1 MATSL
6 QPPPRTVKALE
17 KECIKRRLMEKDE
30 RSFTKRDELL
40 VNMWQSKSLGRS
52 IERPSILLVGTSG
65 VGKSSTINHL
75 FDLKDK
81 NSVTF
86 AKTSATTSETRATT
100 EFLLQVDSPPARFG
114 VSQLRL
120 ALVDTPGFNDTGGTK
135 QDACNFYSIK
145 GMYDKHMGGCK
156 PNLVLILI
164 QATDTRIQG
173 ENSNLAKSLKCLK
186 ALKLVDS
193 KHPNVVAVLTF
204 STALG
209 EKEKRFTKNM
219 ALKKQIVGETLFRF
233 LHVQAPVV
241 ALEND
246 VEDLDVN
253 GDYTLLPDGTSQ
265 PQNLYREC
273 SKVLKD
279 NGDLYGHLIFNEAFS
294 PQKKTIKIGLT
305 MIAKNAETSNLSK
318 DEHSFFKFF
327 TDAMA
332 GGAKDPLAQEADEFL
347 KNENLTDNAELVT
360 EIQSLVGCLRR
371 IGVQNLQDLGSIS
384 MNGLKLKHSKM
395 ISETGKKFLAK
406 LGVKDTS
413 SLMNRDS
420 SCVIGQ
426 GYNICN
432 SSLVQDQIL
441 AFKLKGSEFGIS
453 IPDFSHLKPSDT
465 TKSFMLTFQDNKSLI
480 KDRINHL
487 NISLEVDPRKCTFQK
502 ISGFNVAPKANK
514 TTFPSKELSF
524 FVEERLFEL
533 SIANLRTGKMTATPS
548 FSTAVKALPNKFD
561 IKNAKTRSTF
571 EQFFAKWG
579 HFVVKQAYGGGSI
592 ELNVDTSK
600 LGNANG
606 MGNGPDID
614 ALRGALMK
622 SFSAGFL
629 DSDTTIEAEGSWSNT
644 VRIKELLES
653 STINLK
659 GGSQELRQRGTLESE
674 HTMDMWKN
682 SLMINPVMLTTDM
695 ILEPI
700 STFVEFVDPTKKSVA
715 YEALREFLKGNF
727 EMVANEQKAEEIKNQ
742 KHAEAM
748 AEIQRQRA
756 VAAEQAKL
764 HAEEIAARQ
773 ERDRREAAY
782 REEKR
787 RKDQEEK
794 DRIERERQEKKRPE
808 EERKKAEEERKR
820 AEEKRKKA
828 EEEKKRAEEA
838 NTRGSTVNNNPTPKP
853 KGGGCFPPNSTVT
866 VQRGE
871 KEVNLQLNQV
881 RIGDAVLTYDYA
893 NSQQV
898 YTELIL
904 WADAD
909 KETLTRYF
917 CLDLEDGSE
926 IKLTGEH
933 LILVGESHRAMMARD
948 VCVGDVLY
956 KRNVGY
962 VKVKKISQ
970 TMEKGFCA
978 PITAT
983 GTIMVGGVLASCYA
997 NLSDISLLG
1006 GVSLSAQVQG
1016 KIGFLPLQA
1025 YRRFSRSDDKK
1036 GTLSDFE
1043 GLHPYVKS
1051 AIRLFGPFI
1060 KH

>member
-1 MATSL
+1 MATSM

-145 GMYDKHMGGCK
+145 GMYDKNMGGCK

-246 VEDLDVN
+246 LEDLDVN
-253 GDYTLLPDGTSQ
+253 GDFTLLPDGTSQ
-265 PQNLYREC
+265 PQNLYKEC

-318 DEHSFFKFF
+318 DEYSFFEFF
-327 TDAMA
+327 TEAMA

-347 KNENLTDNAELVT
+347 KKENLSDNAELVT

-384 MNGLKLKHSKM
+384 MNGLKIKHPKI

-406 LGVKDTS
+406 LGLKDTTY
-413 SLMNRDS
+413 LMNRDS

-426 GYNICN
+426 GFNIRN

-441 AFKLKGSEFGIS
+441 AFELKDSKFGIS
-453 IPDFSHLKPSDT
+453 IPDFSNLKPSDT

-487 NISLEVDPRKCTFQK
+487 NVSLEVDPGKCTFQK
-502 ISGFNVAPKANK
+502 ISGFNIDPKANK
-514 TTFPSKELSF
+514 TTLPSKELSF

-533 SIANLRTGKMTATPS
+533 SIENLKTGKMTVTPS
-548 FSTAVKALPNKFD
+548 FSTAVKGLPNTFD
-561 IKNAKTRSTF
+561 IKDAKTRSTF

-600 LGNANG
+600 LGNGNG
-606 MGNGPDID
+606 MGNGLDID

-629 DSDTTIEAEGSWSNT
+629 DSDTTIEAEGNWSNT

-653 STINLK
+653 STINLN

-674 HTMDMWKN
+674 HTMDIWKN

-700 STFVEFVDPTKKSVA
+700 STFVEFVDPTKKSA
-715 YEALREFLKGNF
+715 TYDALKEFLKGHF
-727 EMVANEQKAEEIKNQ
+727 EIVANEQKAEEIKNQ
-742 KHAEAM
+742 KHEEAM

-756 VAAEQAKL
+756 AAAEQAKL

-794 DRIERERQEKKRPE
+794 DRIERQRQERE
-808 EERKKAEEERKR
+808 RAEQERKRAEEERKR
-820 AEEKRKKA
+820 AEE
-828 EEEKKRAEEA
+828 A
-838 NTRGSTVNNNPTPKP
+838 NTRASTVNNNPTPKP
-853 KGGGCFPPNSTVT
+853 RGRRCFPQNSTVT
-866 VQRGE
+866 VLRGE

-909 KETLTRYF
+909 EETPTRYF
-917 CLDLEDGSE
+917 CLELEDGSE
-926 IKLTGEH
+926 VNLTGEH
-933 LILVGESHRAMMARD
+933 LILVGESHRAIMARD

-956 KRNVGY
+956 KRKVGY

-970 TMEKGFCA
+970 TMKKGFCA
-978 PITAT
+978 PITAA
-983 GTIMVGGVLASCYA
+983 GTIMVSGILASCYA
-997 NLSDISLLG
+997 YLSDISLLG
-1006 GVSLSAQVQG
+1006 RVSLSAQVQG
-1016 KIGFLPLQA
+1016 KIGFLPLQV
-1025 YRRFSRSDDKK
+1025 YRRFSRSDDKEGK
-1036 GTLSDFE
+1036 LSDFE

-1051 AIRLFGPFI
+1051 TFRLFGSFI
-1060 KH
+1060 EH